1 MRAGLL
7 ATAFAALAT
16 SATAMVLTSQD
27 LTDGAPMPVAH
38 VYTRCGGRNVSP
50 QLKWTGSPKG
60 TRSFVLTMIDLSVAP
75 NDWSHWIVVGL
86 PLETNALPRGA
97 ELPAGARA
105 LRSDFGEAAYD
116 GPCPPAGTGV
126 HRYEITVWAMGV
138 PAVTLDENASAK
150 ALEATLKRT
159 SLDHASI
166 TVTAQTP

>member
-1 MRAGLL
+1 MP
-7 ATAFAALAT
+7 AAY
-16 SATAMVLTSQD
+16 
-27 LTDGAPMPVAH
+27 

-50 QLKWTGSPKG
+50 QLSWAGPPKG

-75 NDWSHWIVVGL
+75 NEWSHWIVVGL
-86 PLETNALPRGA
+86 PPETNALARGA

-126 HRYEITVWAMGV
+126 HRYEITVWAMGAPDV
-138 PAVTLDENASAK
+138 ALDENASAK
-150 ALEATLKRT
+150 ALAATLKRT